1 MAHAPSWLTFGFVYL
16 TAAVLAVPVVRA
28 LGMSAIIGYQAAGM
42 SGAWNAAGTGL
53 LFGAM
58 GLPMAGL
65 LIALKAWGGYANRW
79 GEYNYKK
86 ELEGEPKKRDN
97 DPDKW

>member
-1 MAHAPSWLTFGFVYL
+1 MKKFILR
-16 TAAVLAVPVVRA
+16 VLLGYGILALLLVV
-28 LGMSAIIGYQAAGM
+28 SFFIIGYQAAGI

-53 LFGAM
+53 LFSAM

>member
-1 MAHAPSWLTFGFVYL
+1 MLMKKFIL
-16 TAAVLAVPVVRA
+16 RVLLGYGIIALLLVV
-28 LGMSAIIGYQAAGM
+28 SFFIIGYQAAGM